1 MPFLPLININQ
12 FNINPKKSKQ
22 SYEKTLFFCILLLAL
37 KVYTQT
43 VSVNEVSLDQMLVNI
58 SKTTVTSGIIYE
70 RVAPF
75 ANLYN
80 FNTNPNRNKA
90 DFKFFK

>member
-1 MPFLPLININQ
+1 L
-12 FNINPKKSKQ
+12 K
-22 SYEKTLFFCILLLAL
+22 KTLFFCILLLAL
-37 KVYTQT
+37 KVCAQT
-43 VSVNEVSLDQMLVNI
+43 VPANEVSLDQMLVNI

-75 ANLYN
+75 ANLCN
-80 FNTNPNRNKA
+80 FNTKTNRNIA

>member
-1 MPFLPLININQ
+1 M
-12 FNINPKKSKQ
+12 K
-22 SYEKTLFFCILLLAL
+22 KTLFFCILLLAV

-43 VSVNEVSLDQMLVNI
+43 VPANEVSLDQMLVNI

-70 RVAPF
+70 RVTPF

-80 FNTNPNRNKA
+80 FNTNPNRNIA